1 MMRWLERV
9 LHPVFGDR
17 DGQSGQAAVE
27 YAMSTVVLVTAGLV
41 ALPVVQRFAPDMLN
55 ALQIYVDG
63 FYFSL
68 ALPFP

>member
-1 MMRWLERV
+1 MRRLESIIGSLLR
-9 LHPVFGDR
+9 GR
-17 DGQSGQAAVE
+17 EGEAGQAGVE
-27 YAMSTVVLVTAGLV
+27 YAISTVVLVTAGLV